1 MKRLLFALFGALG
14 VWGAVIGLEL
24 PRAAS
29 ATAPAI
35 KNVVLVHG
43 AFADGSSWA
52 KVIPLLEAR
61 GITVT
66 AVQNP
71 LSSLAA
77 DVSATRR
84 AIAAANGPVLLVGH
98 SYGGVVISEAG
109 TDPKVAGLV
118 FVAAAAPD
126 AGQSFAD
133 MAKPY
138 PVPPGI
144 AAVQA
149 DASNFL
155 SLPRAAIAEDFAQ
168 DLPRAQ
174 TDVMAATQGAIAA
187 AAFTTKT
194 DSAAWKTKPSWYI
207 VAHNDRMI
215 DPGLERALARKI
227 HATTIEV
234 ASSHVPMLSQPE
246 RVAQFIIDATEGV
259 KP

>member
-1 MKRLLFALFGALG
+1 MKRLLFAVCATLAI
-14 VWGAVIGLEL
+14 WGAAVGLEH
-24 PRAAS
+24 RSAAS
-29 ATAPAI
+29 AAPPRI

-61 GITVT
+61 GLTVT

-71 LSSLAA
+71 LSSLAD
-77 DVSATRR
+77 DVAATKR

-109 TDPKVAGLV
+109 MDPKVAGLV
-118 FVAAAAPD
+118 FIAAAAPD

-144 AAVQA
+144 QAVQA
-149 DASNFL
+149 DASHFL
-155 SLPRAAIAEDFAQ
+155 SLPRAAVAEDFAQ
-168 DLPRAQ
+168 DLPPAQ
-174 TDVMAATQGAIAA
+174 TDVMAATQGVIAA

-194 DSAAWKTKPSWYI
+194 DTAAWKTKPSWYI

-215 DPGLERALARKI
+215 DPNLERALARKI

-246 RVAQFIIDATEGV
+246 RVAQLIIDASEGT